1 MALKNGQMKR
11 SLNAPV
17 PIFLGFCIQ
26 ITPASISPLHHLHH
40 LREPHRD
47 RVFVVGEGKQID
59 VFVLTLPE
67 FLTKKDRKGNKGMV

>member
-17 PIFLGFCIQ
+17 PILLGFCIQ
-26 ITPASISPLHHLHH
+26 ITPASISPLHH

-67 FLTKKDRKGNKGMV
+67 FMLTKKDRKGNKGMV